1 MASISKH
8 NAARTITCWWFGTF
22 IFHFPYIGNNHPN
35 TDFHIFQR
43 GRYTTNQ
50 IMYFI
55 LPSKWPS
62 KEYHGDAVY
71 SMNMGPSEGCFQ
83 VEHRWH
89 HYPTTTSPVQRFYDG
104 ISVLLPW
111 SFSSTDWV
119 ATSSLEFNGNTSPR
133 GCKAEDH
140 GQTELSTSVL
150 PTMNRNSSRSGKVDE
165 DNSSLWGDT
174 AS

>member
-1 MASISKH
+1 MVSNRFVFNPCDDDPNGQKPPSVDDSLS
-8 NAARTITCWWFGTF
+8 CWLQYPNTMQLEQLLVGGLEHLFF
-22 IFHFPYIGNNHPN
+22 IIPYIGNNNPN

-50 IMYFI
+50 IMYCI

-71 SMNMGPSEGCFQ
+71 SMNMGPSQGCFQ

-89 HYPTTTSPVQRFYDG
+89 HHPTTTSPVQRFYDG

-111 SFSSTDWV
+111 SFSSCTDWV
-119 ATSSLEFNGNTSPR
+119 AT
-133 GCKAEDH
+133 H
-140 GQTELSTSVL
+140 HH
-150 PTMNRNSSRSGKVDE
+150 
-165 DNSSLWGDT
+165 
-174 AS
+174 